1 MKPLRL
7 IFGCCALFLAVA
19 AHGDGIVADKSEIA
33 FTVKQMGVKFDGR
46 FRKWSADIV
55 FRPQALAQSRAQ
67 VDVDLGSIDLAS
79 EDSEAEARGRQWFDA
94 AKYPVAHFVSTAIR
108 DAGNG
113 RYEVVGRLTMKGMT
127 HDCVVP
133 ITVRAD
139 ASGQR
144 IAEGTF
150 SLKRLDYKVGE
161 GEWADPSIVDN
172 EIQVRVRM
180 VLSSAAGA

>member
-1 MKPLRL
+1 
-7 IFGCCALFLAVA
+7 
-19 AHGDGIVADKSEIA
+19 
-33 FTVKQMGVKFDGR
+33 
-46 FRKWSADIV
+46 
-55 FRPQALAQSRAQ
+55 
-67 VDVDLGSIDLAS
+67 
-79 EDSEAEARGRQWFDA
+79 
-94 AKYPVAHFVSTAIR
+94 
-108 DAGNG
+108 
-113 RYEVVGRLTMKGMT
+113 MKGMT

-133 ITVRAD
+133 IAVRTD

-172 EIQVRVRM
+172 EIRVRVRM